1 MYLQICSFGLFY
13 YEALQINDER
23 RGNMETEILQM
34 ATSQGVWA
42 VLFVALLFFVLKENS
57 KREEKF
63 QDIIT
68 SLTENLDT
76 LDTIKSDL
84 LEIKTA
90 LQSLKK

>member
-1 MYLQICSFGLFY
+1 
-13 YEALQINDER
+13 
-23 RGNMETEILQM
+23 METEILQM

>member
-13 YEALQINDER
+13 YEALQINDGR